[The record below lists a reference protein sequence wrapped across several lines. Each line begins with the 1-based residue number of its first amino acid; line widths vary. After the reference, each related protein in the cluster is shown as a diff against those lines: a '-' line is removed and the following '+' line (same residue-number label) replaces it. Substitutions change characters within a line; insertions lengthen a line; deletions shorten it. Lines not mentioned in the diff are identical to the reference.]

1 MPHQLCPLGEDQDFV
16 NPRGSVAYE
25 MLGDRI
31 GYIPKRAVPAGV
43 ASTKPTSPTGCDGCD
58 RLSKKV
64 RTNNADLRSMSLYR
78 EKEWYFFTPR
88 DRKYQMILVQ
98 TSAAGTGYWN
108 VTGAHK
114 PVGKPKK

>member
-1 MPHQLCPLGEDQDFV
+1 
-16 NPRGSVAYE
+16 
-25 MLGDRI
+25 
-31 GYIPKRAVPAGV
+31 
-43 ASTKPTSPTGCDGCD
+43 
-58 RLSKKV
+58 
-64 RTNNADLRSMSLYR
+64 MSLYR

-114 PVGKPKK
+114 PVGKPKTLPNGRDKALKKLFQASKQGEVQHWNVELVHSSRSLLKQLTLDLVHTKQGICP

>member
-1 MPHQLCPLGEDQDFV
+1 MSTRRRSRFCKSKTIRSICDVG
-16 NPRGSVAYE
+16 GS
-25 MLGDRI
+25 DRI
-31 GYIPKRAVPAGV
+31 HSKEAAGGNVGFISCKSAVPAGV

-58 RLSKKV
+58 RLSKK
-64 RTNNADLRSMSLYR
+64 MSLYR

-114 PVGKPKK
+114 PVGKPKT